1 MRVLAI
7 DPGLTR
13 CGFSVVEGTPGRP
26 PHLLAVGVVRTEV
39 DLDVPRRLVVLESEV
54 TSLVTRWVP
63 DVVAIERVF
72 AQNNTPTVIGTA
84 QAAGVAMLVG
94 ARQQIPVAQHT
105 PSEVKAAITGNGR
118 ADKHQVGAMVARI
131 LQLDSPPKPADAA
144 DAVALGI
151 CQLWRGVS
159 SNRIEEAL
167 RRQARNDSRTPASDA
182 DTHATALDRA
192 AEISRRQMDRL
203 AAATRRG
210 GRRQS

>member
-118 ADKHQVGAMVARI
+118 ADKQQVGAMVARI
-131 LQLDSPPKPADAA
+131 LQLDAPPKPADAA

-167 RRQARNDSRTPASDA
+167 RRQERNDPRSRAGA
-182 DTHATALDRA
+182 DTHSTALDRA

>member
-39 DLDVPRRLVVLESEV
+39 DLDVPRRLVVLESEL
-54 TSLVTRWVP
+54 TSLVTVWVP

-118 ADKHQVGAMVARI
+118 ADKQQVGTMVARI
-131 LQLDSPPKPADAA
+131 LQLDTPPKPADAA

-167 RRQARNDSRTPASDA
+167 RRQERNAPRASGGE
-182 DTHATALDRA
+182 TNATALDRA